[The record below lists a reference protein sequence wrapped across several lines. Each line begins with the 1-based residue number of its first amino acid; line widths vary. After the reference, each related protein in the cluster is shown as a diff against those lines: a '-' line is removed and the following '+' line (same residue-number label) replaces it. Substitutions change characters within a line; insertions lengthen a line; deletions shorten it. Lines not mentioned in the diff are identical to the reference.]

1 MDLGDAISWPTRDPR
16 WLGKCLLIGLI
27 GLIPILGGIA
37 IFGWMYATLDNLR
50 AGRSVLA
57 DAGFP
62 QLARGARLFVV
73 QLAYVAVSV
82 VLVLLTL
89 VPALLVATGRSA
101 GGALVALPL
110 VLLGQA
116 LMLAYQLAFY
126 VIFVPIILAVDRGGV
141 GAGLDLP
148 ALWRAIRPRLPDTLL
163 AGLMTVVALLLGSL
177 GVFLCVIGIIFTIPY
192 GYAILAAVV
201 HGYERDS
208 ARLPAV

>member
-1 MDLGDAISWPTRDPR
+1 VDLGAAISWPTRDPR
-16 WLGKCLLIGLI
+16 WFAKCLLIGLI

-37 IFGWMYATLDNLR
+37 VFGWMYATLDNLR
-50 AGRSVLA
+50 AGRAELA
-57 DAGFP
+57 EAGLP
-62 QLARGARLFVV
+62 QLERGARLFVV
-73 QLAYVAVSV
+73 QLVYGAISA
-82 VLVLLTL
+82 LLF
-89 VPALLVATGRSA
+89 ALLVVPSVLVAIGRGS
-101 GGALVALPL
+101 GGALVAVPL

-116 LMLAYQLAFY
+116 LLLAYQLAFY
-126 VIFVPIILAVDRGGV
+126 FVFVPIILAVDRGGI

-163 AGLMTVVALLLGSL
+163 AGLMAFVALLLGSL
-177 GVFLCVIGIIFTIPY
+177 GVFLCLVGIIFTIPY